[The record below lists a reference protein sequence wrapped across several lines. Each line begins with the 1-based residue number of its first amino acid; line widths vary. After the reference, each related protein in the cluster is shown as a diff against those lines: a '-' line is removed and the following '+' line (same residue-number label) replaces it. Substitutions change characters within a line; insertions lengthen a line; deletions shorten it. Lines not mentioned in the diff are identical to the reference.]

1 MAKAVFPSLRNI
13 AVPNLKL
20 IPDQMLQI
28 LIFFFANPGRTSS
41 YNESEM
47 VSFRDINSRY
57 GNNPEAMCNE
67 CARALT
73 DACSRYSTGAH
84 VECSWVQDYHKDED
98 GVLQGTYK
106 MDITVR
112 DGAGIPII
120 EHQQVVITKN
130 GDEIDSKFI
139 RRVGA

>member
-20 IPDQMLQI
+20 IPDQMLQV

-41 YNESEM
+41 YNEHEM
-47 VSFRDINSRY
+47 VSFRDLNSRY
-57 GNNPEAMCNE
+57 GNNPDAMCRE
-67 CARALT
+67 CSQALSA
-73 DACSRYSTGAH
+73 ACSRYVSGAH
-84 VECSWVQDYHKDED
+84 AECSWVKDFHRDED
-98 GVLQGTYK
+98 NILQGTYK

-112 DGAGIPII
+112 DGSGIPII
-120 EHQQVVITKN
+120 DHQQVVITKN

-139 RRVGA
+139 RKVGA